1 MHRSLRSKKI
11 SSTKLGAILTGGA
24 LALAFPMLAAADVSA
39 IDAAARSVQPRMIE
53 WRRHLHAN
61 PELSNREVKTADFI
75 AKKLEAMGLEVKTGI
90 GHTGVAALLKGGKPG
105 RTVGLRADMDALPVT
120 EQTDVPFK
128 SNVTSEFRGEKVGV
142 MHACGHDAHVAILL
156 GVAEA
161 LVKMKDSLTGQV
173 LFVFQPAEEGPPEG
187 ERGGA
192 LYMLEQGLFDIAKP
206 DVMLGLHVMASLNT
220 GEIGYKPGPMM
231 AGSDY
236 FKVVVTGVQTHGS
249 RPWAGIDPI
258 TVSGQILTG
267 LQTIVSRQID
277 ITHVPAVIT
286 VGAIKG
292 GIRFNIIP
300 DTVEMVGTIRTF
312 DRDMRDDIIKRM
324 QATAS
329 NIAEASGAKAEV
341 TVRDEVSIPPVVN
354 DAELTSRA
362 LPLFEQVAGKEN
374 VKLIGLQT
382 VAEDYSFF
390 GTKVPSLFFWIGITP
405 RDKDPATVPFNHSP
419 LFYLDEAGMLTG
431 VRAMLTLTTD
441 FLAK

>member
-1 MHRSLRSKKI
+1 MQRSEHNRKI
-11 SSTKLGAILTGGA
+11 SPAKLGALLTASA
-24 LALAFPMLAAADVSA
+24 LALPMLAAADVSSV
-39 IDAAARSVQPRMIE
+39 DVAAKSVEPHVIE

-75 AKKLEAMGLEVKTGI
+75 AKKLKGMGLEVKTGI
-90 GHTGVAALLKGGKPG
+90 AHTGVAALLKGGKPG
-105 RTVGLRADMDALPVT
+105 RTIALRADMDGLPVT

-128 SNVTSEFRGEKVGV
+128 SKVTSEFRGEKVGV

-161 LVKMKDSLTGQV
+161 LSKRKDSLQGQV

-192 LYMLEQGLFDIAKP
+192 LLMMEQGLFDIAKP
-206 DVMLGLHVMASLNT
+206 DAMFGLHVIASLNS
-220 GEIGYKPGPMM
+220 GVIGYRQGPFM

-236 FKVVVTGVQTHGS
+236 FTITVTGNQTHGS
-249 RPWAGIDPI
+249 RPWGGVDPI
-258 TVSGQILTG
+258 IVSGQILTG

-277 ITHVPAVIT
+277 ITHLPAVIT

-300 DTVEMVGTIRTF
+300 DSVEMIGTIRTF
-312 DRDMRDDIIKRM
+312 DRGMRDDIVKRM

-341 TVRDEVSIPPVVN
+341 KMRTEVSLPPVTN
-354 DAELTSRA
+354 DADLTSRA
-362 LPLFEQVAGKEN
+362 VPLFQQLVGKDK
-374 VKLIGLQT
+374 VKEISLQT
-382 VAEDYSFF
+382 TAEDFSFY
-390 GTKVPSLFFWIGITP
+390 GTRVPSLFFWVGITP
-405 RDKDPATVPFNHSP
+405 PDKDASKVPFNHSP
-419 LFYLDEAGMLTG
+419 QFYLDEAGMLTG
-431 VRAMLTLTTD
+431 IRAMLSLTTD
-441 FLAK
+441 FLSK

>member
-1 MHRSLRSKKI
+1 MHRSQRHKKNP
-11 SSTKLGAILTGGA
+11 SARLGSILTGSA
-24 LALAFPMLAAADVSA
+24 LALAVPLLARADVSS
-39 IDAAARSVQPRMIE
+39 IDAAAKAVEPRVIE

-61 PELSNREVKTADFI
+61 PELSNREVKTADFV
-75 AKKLEAMGLEVKTGI
+75 AKKLKALGLEVKTGI
-90 GHTGVAALLKGGKPG
+90 GHTGVAALLKGAKPG
-105 RTVGLRADMDALPVT
+105 RTIGLRADMDALPVT

-128 SNVTSEFRGEKVGV
+128 SRVTAEFRGEKVGV

-161 LVKMKDSLTGQV
+161 LVKMKDSLAGQV

-206 DVMLGLHVMASLNT
+206 DAMFGLHVMASLNT

-236 FKVVVTGVQTHGS
+236 FKVLVTGRQTHGS
-249 RPWAGIDPI
+249 RPWAGVDPI
-258 TVSGQILTG
+258 TVSGQILAG
-267 LQTIVSRQID
+267 LQNIVSRQID

-312 DRDMRDDIIKRM
+312 DRDMRNDIVKRM
-324 QATAS
+324 QVTAS
-329 NIAEASGAKAEV
+329 KIAEASGATAEV
-341 TVRDEVSIPPVVN
+341 TVREDVSIPPVVN
-354 DAELTSRA
+354 DAELTERA
-362 LPLFEQVAGKEN
+362 LPLFEQLVGKEN

-390 GTKVPSLFFWIGITP
+390 GTQVPSLFFWIGITP
-405 RDKDPATVPFNHSP
+405 REQDPATAPFNHSP
-419 LFYLDEAGMLTG
+419 LFYLDEAGLITG
-431 VRAMLTLTTD
+431 IRAMLTLTTD